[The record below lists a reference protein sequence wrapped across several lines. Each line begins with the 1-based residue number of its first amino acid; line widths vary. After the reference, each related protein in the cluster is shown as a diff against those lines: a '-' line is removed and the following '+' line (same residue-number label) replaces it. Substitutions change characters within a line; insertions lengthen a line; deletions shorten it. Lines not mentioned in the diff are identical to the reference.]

1 MTKVWAHRGASGYYP
16 ENTISSFE
24 GAIKQN
30 ADGIEL
36 DVHLSKDGYVIVCHD
51 ETLNRTTNGK
61 GFIKNFDLFE
71 LKQLDAGSW
80 YDKKFKGEKLPLLE
94 EVIEL
99 IKGTKMELN
108 IEIKAGSIFYQ
119 GIEGKVLKLLDKY
132 KIKDQVIISS
142 FDHYSLVKIKELDTE
157 IKTGILYS
165 EALYKPLD
173 YIKTTKANALHPY
186 YITVTKEMVEEAN
199 AIGIDVNPYT
209 INNEDHIRMIKPMNV
224 NAIITNYPDRV
235 KSILSE

>member
-36 DVHLSKDGYVIVCHD
+36 DVHLSKDGYLIVCHD

-61 GFIKNFDLFE
+61 GFIKQYDLYE

-80 YDKKFKGEKLPLLE
+80 YDKKFKGEKIPLLE
-94 EVIEL
+94 EVIDL

-108 IEIKAGSIFYQ
+108 IELKAGSIFYP
-119 GIEGKVLKLLDKY
+119 GIEEKVLKMIDKY
-132 KIKDQVIISS
+132 AIKEQVIISS
-142 FDHYSLVKIKELDTE
+142 FDHYSLVKIKDLDKN
-157 IKTGILYS
+157 IKTGILYM

-173 YIKTTKANALHPY
+173 YIKTTNANALHPN
-186 YITVTKEMVEEAN
+186 YITLTKDIVDEAK
-199 AIGIDVNPYT
+199 AIDIDVNPYT
-209 INNEDHIRMIKPMNV
+209 INNEEHVRMIKPMNV
-224 NAIITNYPDRV
+224 NAIITNYPDKV
-235 KSILSE
+235 KAILSE